1 MRFLS
6 LVLAGCIFFSTNT
19 KAGNFQDSMPAK
31 NGYYIPV
38 TITPYRDAKIYLGT
52 YYGKNNIL
60 VDSCMLNE
68 KSEGLFSGDKKLDE
82 GIYFLVSPQRTLL
95 FEILMDSAQHFSI
108 KTDSSHLAD
117 VQTEGSA
124 ENKMFSDYS
133 RYLQNVAPKINAL
146 QNDIKHK
153 AKTKNDST
161 SIMLQIKKL
170 SDDMNE
176 YRQNIVEQHPE
187 SMLAILFDAVKVPSF
202 PPMPVKPDG
211 TKDSTYPWR
220 YVQAHF
226 WDNVNFYDGRL
237 LHTPFF
243 DSKINDYLDNYI
255 SQQPDSVIDAV
266 NYMLLSS
273 RSNDKMFQYLLA
285 KFTDKYINPDIMGQD
300 KVFLFLFNNYFSKGD
315 TSWLS
320 TGQKKYIF
328 DRAYSIIANQLGEP
342 APQLDLVDSSG
353 KALSLYDVKAPFTFV
368 IFWDPLCGHCQIQV
382 PELDSLYEA
391 KWKALGVKIFAV
403 NTNEYT
409 KADWEKFITDHHLNG
424 WLHAWQTRDARL
436 ADETNGRPNFR
447 QLYDIIQ
454 TPTTYL
460 LDENKKI
467 IAKKLSFEQYDQVI
481 ESKLKK
487 NTPN

>member
-6 LVLAGCIFFSTNT
+6 LVFFSFIFFFSN
-19 KAGNFQDSMPAK
+19 AEARDFRDSMPAK

-38 TITPYRDAKIYLGT
+38 TITPYKNAKIYIGT
-52 YYGKNNIL
+52 YYGKNKTL

-68 KSEGLFSGDKKLDE
+68 KSQGLFSGDKKLDE

-108 KTDSSHLAD
+108 KTDSSRLAD
-117 VQTEGSA
+117 VITEGSA
-124 ENKMFSDYS
+124 ENKLFADYS
-133 RYLQNVAPKINAL
+133 RFLTSVAPKINAL
-146 QNDIKHK
+146 QSDMKHS
-153 AKTKNDST
+153 AKNKKDST
-161 SIMLQIKKL
+161 AIMSQIKKL
-170 SDDMNE
+170 SDDMNT
-176 YRQNIVEQHPE
+176 YRNNIVQQHPE
-187 SMLAILFDAVKVPSF
+187 SMLAVLFEAVKVPAF

-211 TKDSTYPWR
+211 TKDSSYPWQ
-220 YVQAHF
+220 YVKDHF

-255 SQQPDSVIDAV
+255 SQQPDSVIEAV

-273 RSNDKMFQYLLA
+273 RSDEQMFHYLLA
-285 KFTDKYINPDIMGQD
+285 KFTDRYINPEIMGQD

-315 TSWLS
+315 TSWLNAS
-320 TGQKKYIF
+320 QKKYIF
-328 DRAYSIIANQLGEP
+328 DRAYSLIANQLGDA
-342 APQLDLVDSSG
+342 APQLDLVDSTG
-353 KALSLYDVKAPFTFV
+353 KLVSLYATKAPFTFV
-368 IFWDPLCGHCQIQV
+368 IFWDPLCSHCQEQV

-403 NTNEYT
+403 NTNENT
-409 KADWEKFITDHHLNG
+409 KPDWEKFITDHHLNG
-424 WLHAWQTRDARL
+424 WLHAWQTREARL
-436 ADETNGRPNFR
+436 EDEQTGRPNFR
-447 QLYDIIQ
+447 QLFDITQ

-467 IAKKLSFEQYDQVI
+467 IAKKLSIDQYDQII

-487 NTPN
+487 NTP